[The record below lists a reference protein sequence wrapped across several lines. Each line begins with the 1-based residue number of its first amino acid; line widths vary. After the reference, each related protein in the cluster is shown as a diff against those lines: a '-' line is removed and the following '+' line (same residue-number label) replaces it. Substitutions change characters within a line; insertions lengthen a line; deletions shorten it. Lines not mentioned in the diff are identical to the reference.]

1 MNLENLISKRAP
13 LIADIEVIAKRVE
26 AEKKEYLG
34 EPKCFNF
41 PRNLQVFA
49 D

>member
-1 MNLENLISKRAP
+1 MNLENLISERAP
-13 LIADIEVIAKRVE
+13 LIADIKLIAKRLK

-41 PRNLQVFA
+41 PRNLRVFA